1 MQNMHLYNMNDKP
14 IGNRGEIIIYRA
26 EDNTVQLAVR
36 MENET
41 VWLTASQMAMLFDR
55 DVKTIRKHINNALRE
70 ELDKSLVV
78 ANFAST
84 KKYGRREG
92 FTQQKEEIIYNL
104 DVIISVGYR
113 VKSQRGVQFR
123 QWANRILKDYLVKG
137 FAVNEKLRRE
147 QLSDLRQLVQIVGR
161 TVQSKAVES
170 VDETQAI
177 FDVVLDYTYALDTL
191 DNYDYERLTVK
202 ETTPEERFHATYENA
217 MQTIAA
223 LREKFGGST
232 LFGNEKDDSFKSSIG
247 QIYQTFGGK
256 DLYPSVEEKAAM
268 LLYLVTKNHSF
279 SDGNKRIAA
288 TLFLWFLN
296 NNGIL
301 YREDGTKRLADNT
314 LVALTL
320 MIAESRT
327 EEKDTMVKVVVN
339 LIGAGVWSMQIKANS
354 EGNKFLQM
362 FPYWVIAYG
371 VSLALLC
378 PVAFF
383 SIWEHNIDFILMCV
397 VLSIALVFALLII
410 AAFVVAII
418 KKQYRNAGRIVGI
431 GVLLII
437 YTFIVSLFAGMGE
450 GAFDNFGKRHPIP
463 EGMEYEETNVAE
475 GWYSCFR
482 TQQEW
487 EWNLSLYGIFTSDG

>member
-1 MQNMHLYNMNDKP
+1 MCKFCTTQEKRICMNEKP
-14 IGNRGEIIIYRA
+14 IENRGEIIIYRA
-26 EDNTVQLAVR
+26 EDNTVQLDVR

-41 VWLTASQMAMLFDR
+41 VWLTQKQIAELFG
-55 DVKTIRKHINNALRE
+55 VKKAAVSKHIANIFSQE
-70 ELDKSLVV
+70 ELNPV
-78 ANFAST
+78 ATVSKMET
-84 KKYGRREG
+84 VQIEG
-92 FTQQKEEIIYNL
+92 KRTIVRYLDFYNL
-104 DVIISVGYR
+104 DMILSIGYR
-113 VKSQRGVQFR
+113 VNSKRAIAFR
-123 QWANRILKDYLVKG
+123 QWSTKILKEFIIKG
-137 FAVNEKLRRE
+137 YAINEKIRRE

-170 VDETQAI
+170 EDETQAI

-217 MQTIAA
+217 MQTISA

-339 LIGAGVWSMQIKANS
+339 LINQKN
-354 EGNKFLQM
+354 
-362 FPYWVIAYG
+362 
-371 VSLALLC
+371 
-378 PVAFF
+378 
-383 SIWEHNIDFILMCV
+383 
-397 VLSIALVFALLII
+397 
-410 AAFVVAII
+410 
-418 KKQYRNAGRIVGI
+418 
-431 GVLLII
+431 
-437 YTFIVSLFAGMGE
+437 
-450 GAFDNFGKRHPIP
+450 
-463 EGMEYEETNVAE
+463 
-475 GWYSCFR
+475 
-482 TQQEW
+482 
-487 EWNLSLYGIFTSDG
+487 

>member
-1 MQNMHLYNMNDKP
+1 MNEKP
-14 IGNRGEIIIYRA
+14 IENRGEIIIYRA
-26 EDNTVQLAVR
+26 EDNTVQLDVR

-41 VWLTASQMAMLFDR
+41 VWLSQQQMVQLFNST
-55 DVKTIRKHINNALRE
+55 KQNISLHINNI
-70 ELDKSLVV
+70 
-78 ANFAST
+78 F
-84 KKYGRREG
+84 REG
-92 FTQQKEEIIYNL
+92 ELKKEATVKEYLTVQTEGNRQISRKVQYYNL

-123 QWANRILKDYLVKG
+123 QWANKILKDYLVKG
-137 FAVNEKLRRE
+137 YAINEKLRRE

-170 VDETQAI
+170 ADETQVI

-296 NNGIL
+296 NNCIL
-301 YREDGTKRLADNT
+301 YREDGTKRIADNT

-339 LIGAGVWSMQIKANS
+339 LINQKN
-354 EGNKFLQM
+354 
-362 FPYWVIAYG
+362 
-371 VSLALLC
+371 
-378 PVAFF
+378 
-383 SIWEHNIDFILMCV
+383 
-397 VLSIALVFALLII
+397 
-410 AAFVVAII
+410 
-418 KKQYRNAGRIVGI
+418 
-431 GVLLII
+431 
-437 YTFIVSLFAGMGE
+437 
-450 GAFDNFGKRHPIP
+450 
-463 EGMEYEETNVAE
+463 
-475 GWYSCFR
+475 
-482 TQQEW
+482 
-487 EWNLSLYGIFTSDG
+487 